1 MPQCKYIV
9 TDLGFSEPIVFGE
22 TLNHSDVARAIG
34 GTVLGAG
41 FCYIQDNKYVC
52 YGKSTSLKMDSRGD
66 EDSKVLNRRFGI
78 TY

>member
-9 TDLGFSEPIVFGE
+9 TDLGFPEPIVFSE
-22 TLNHSDVARAIG
+22 TLNHNDVARAIG

-66 EDSKVLNRRFGI
+66 EDSKVLNRRFGC
-78 TY
+78 Y